1 MHKHTHKWSRGSK
14 VASAV
19 VGILLAGGSAYAATN
34 WVVGLSSGSSGQAQ
48 SATVTNIS
56 ITAVA
61 SPTPGTLLY
70 PAATGDVEAEIK
82 NPNPF
87 PVTVTAV
94 DLPTDTTYAAGYSN
108 STLTTAQ
115 SGCDSSES
123 DVFWN
128 GSTSTS
134 GTAVTLRTPLT
145 VAAASSSGD
154 GTLTVTLT
162 DEARMSSSAPAAC
175 ENTYFSMP
183 SLTGV
188 AASGGGATAM
198 SSPVND
204 SWS

>member
-1 MHKHTHKWSRGSK
+1 MHKHKHKWSRGSK

-19 VGILLAGGSAYAATN
+19 VGMLLAGSAAYAATS
-34 WVVGLSSGSSGQAQ
+34 WVVGLSSGSTGEAQ
-48 SATVTNIS
+48 SATITNIS

-70 PAATGDVEAEIK
+70 PAATGDVEAEIE

-87 PVTVTAV
+87 PVTVTAL
-94 DLPTDTTYAAGYSN
+94 DLPADTTYASGFAN
-108 STLTTAQ
+108 SGLTVAQ
-115 SGCDSSES
+115 TGCSSTTSG
-123 DVFWN
+123 VFWN
-128 GSTSTS
+128 ASTSTS

-145 VAAASSSGD
+145 VAAATTSGD
-154 GTLTVTLT
+154 GKLTAMFI
-162 DEARMSSSAPAAC
+162 DGARMSSSAPAAC

-188 AASGGGATAM
+188 AATGGGATAS
-198 SSPVND
+198 SSPVTD